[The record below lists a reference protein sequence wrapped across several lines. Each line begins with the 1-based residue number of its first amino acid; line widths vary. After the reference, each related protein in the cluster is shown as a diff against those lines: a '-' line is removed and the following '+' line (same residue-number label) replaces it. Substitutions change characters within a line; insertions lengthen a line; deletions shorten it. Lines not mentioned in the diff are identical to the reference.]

1 MSRKLVVGVAVSA
14 TLALSGAF
22 APGAGASS
30 HFRMLAFKP
39 CNAVLAAAD
48 FMDGLEEIAPTSV
61 TSAGGTTASVS
72 SCKYASTAEEGL
84 GSIASFTKGE
94 IGIECLASALKIV
107 EAGGTPPP
115 GDCYRI
121 DNVSVLFARGRPVER
136 LASKLAKG
144 VKARTWRVGYARHI
158 LPGVGNRAEFGY
170 NDGGD
175 GYGYLQVDNANV
187 FVETTEGASLITLLK
202 NAAATL

>member
-1 MSRKLVVGVAVSA
+1 
-14 TLALSGAF
+14 
-22 APGAGASS
+22 
-30 HFRMLAFKP
+30 
-39 CNAVLAAAD
+39 
-48 FMDGLEEIAPTSV
+48 MDLRRSAPTPSA

-136 LASKLAKG
+136 LASRSWR
-144 VKARTWRVGYARHI
+144 KA
-158 LPGVGNRAEFGY
+158 
-170 NDGGD
+170 
-175 GYGYLQVDNANV
+175 
-187 FVETTEGASLITLLK
+187 
-202 NAAATL
+202 